1 MTSRTLTLE
10 PDNPVNTTLLD
21 EDRKAIYVVETEH
34 KGPTTL
40 TRVKDANGEVLA
52 TLEWRD
58 VLPDKVTIGKNA
70 QISLSSCTVSFK
82 DDVGRKYTWE
92 GNGPGM
98 QLQLFAGDTSKTEP
112 IARYV
117 KSRKAIPGPSGRAAI
132 PATIILAPRALEIR
146 DEVVMSCLFL
156 EKTRRSNENSSQNFA
171 DAYGTS
177 ESAPNFIAVQGGGV

>member
-21 EDRKAIYVVETEH
+21 EDRKAIYIVGTEH
-34 KGPTTL
+34 KGSTTL
-40 TRVKDANGEVLA
+40 THVKDANGEILS
-52 TLEWRD
+52 TLEWRE

-70 QISLSSCTVSFK
+70 KISLSGWLKKSMLPMTHTVSFK

-98 QLQLFAGDTSKTEP
+98 QLQLFAEDTSKTEP

-132 PATIILAPRALEIR
+132 PATIVLSPRALEIR
-146 DEVVMSCLFL
+146 DAVVMSCLFL
-156 EKTRRSNENSSQNFA
+156 EKSRRSNENSTVNRA
-171 DAYGTS
+171 DALDSGT
-177 ESAPNFIAVQGGGV
+177 VM